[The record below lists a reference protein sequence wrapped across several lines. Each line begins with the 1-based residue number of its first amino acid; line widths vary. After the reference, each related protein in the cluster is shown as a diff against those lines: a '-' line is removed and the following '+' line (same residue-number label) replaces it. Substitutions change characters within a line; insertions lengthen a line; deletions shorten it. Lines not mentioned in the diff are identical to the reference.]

1 MKVTHIIQ
9 NAIKTRVNE
18 IAKPKL
24 EPLEEQLKT
33 LLKEES
39 MNLERIKNELKK
51 ELNVVVSVA
60 LTNMM
65 KKHPEITLERGI
77 YGYYR
82 VDRLL
87 TKPDEIA
94 EYMVGNDICF
104 GCINYKKNERD
115 ALQKQINDLKE
126 KISKTINDI
135 ILELELG
142 DNKTTLDSL
151 LKKVKF

>member
-24 EPLEEQLKT
+24 EPLEEQLKA
-33 LLKEES
+33 LLEEHS
-39 MNLERIKNELKK
+39 MNLERIKDEFKK
-51 ELNVVVSVA
+51 ELTVVVSVA
-60 LTNMM
+60 LTNMI

-77 YGYYR
+77 YGYR